1 MALGDIIA
9 TVIDITGRP
18 DKEVY
23 MRAAI
28 DSLVRML
35 AGIRDNPISLVDAPQ
50 QVDPALLVHSI
61 PVPAD
66 LREVAYIRPN
76 LYNALLTR
84 ITPQKAFINGLPVT
98 NCYYRS
104 GNNIIVNLQ
113 QGHQVSTLLFG
124 YYAHPAALVLD
135 TDTNWVVQDYQDV
148 LIDLLSAKVLRVTG
162 DVQSA
167 NGLEA
172 GVKLRIQQLMDFTES
187 DVRI

>member
-1 MALGDIIA
+1 MALGDII
-9 TVIDITGRP
+9 TNVIDITGRP

-35 AGIRDNPISLVDAPQ
+35 AGIRDNPLSLVDAPQ
-50 QVDPALLVHSI
+50 TVDPALLVHSI
-61 PVPAD
+61 PAPAD
-66 LREVAYIRPN
+66 LREVAYIRPS

-84 ITPQKAFINGLPVT
+84 ITPQKAFRNGVPVV

-104 GNNIIVNLQ
+104 GNNILVNLQ
-113 QGHQVSTLLFG
+113 QGHQVPLLQFG
-124 YYAHPAALVLD
+124 YYAHPAALSLD
-135 TDTNWVVQDYQDV
+135 TDTNWVVQDYQDI

-167 NGLEA
+167 NGLES
-172 GVKLRIQQLMDFTES
+172 GVKLRIQQLMDYSVS
-187 DVRI
+187 DVMV